1 MPKKSIEE
9 LNKNWELKTQRG
21 YYVAERNDIIQ
32 TSTYKL
38 KESTGKSFSLVEKKL
53 LLYLISRI
61 KPDDTELKLQQININ
76 DFWEVC
82 GYSQTTNG
90 KYTFIKEC
98 IEKLASRVMWL
109 ENEKRIVLVR
119 WIDKAYIE
127 KGNSTINIKLDDN
140 LKPYLLNLKE
150 NYTQFPLDNIIKMKS
165 KYGIALYEILKSYA
179 YKLKLTIEIDILKE
193 KLDCVNYTDNS
204 NFKKKVINPALNDIN
219 TYTDLKV
226 DIEYKKEGKQIK
238 YIVFYIEDLSK
249 SIALEDKE
257 EYARRKHNIE
267 KELDPNQLT
276 LWEIL
281 YNKEGDKE

>member
-1 MPKKSIEE
+1 MPKKNIEE

-281 YNKEGDKE
+281 YNKEGDK

>member
-281 YNKEGDKE
+281 YNKEDDKE

>member
-226 DIEYKKEGKQIK
+226 YIEYKKEGKQIK